1 VYAFLRRASGH
12 GLAAMV
18 MIWLLAMSGGAAAAL
33 ARAPRAV
40 KVDTVCLRVHNGS
53 DRQASTLFGRRYRVA
68 RTTARTPAI
77 VLVHGVAS
85 STANWDFLPRL
96 SVARSLARQGYVVI
110 SYDRLGFARSP
121 YHGAGGGKSITSL
134 NQQAMLHEVVRAV
147 HRGTYRLGRG
157 STCTRIRKTRSQR
170 SRRVVIIG
178 HSAGGGIVE
187 GYPGTYHDVAA
198 MVQADWSSFPPLSGA
213 PAPTVP
219 PEVGQ
224 QLAAGKDYIAF
235 FANRQECE
243 SFNQYAL
250 GAVARAVRV
259 ACNPRAFIATPAGEF
274 LGFQQLITHNLAAIK
289 QTGRTPVLLTWGDH
303 DYIFPPDSAAAE
315 YKYWVDNCPGCDL
328 TATFLPRTGHLFMVH
343 RSLPDWVRDVTD
355 WLRSRGLSS
364 RG

>member
-1 VYAFLRRASGH
+1 MVVCGV
-12 GLAAMV
+12 LATT
-18 MIWLLAMSGGAAAAL
+18 WGAGAAL
-33 ARAPRAV
+33 AKRSRALR
-40 KVDTVCLRVHNGS
+40 VDTVCFRVHNGS
-53 DRQASTLFGRRYRVA
+53 DTQASTLFGQRYRVG
-68 RTTARTPAI
+68 RTTSRTPAI

-85 STANWDFLPRL
+85 STANWDFLPGL
-96 SVARSLARQGYVVI
+96 SVARSLARRGYVVI

-121 YHGAGGGKSITSL
+121 YHGAGGGKSITSP
-134 NQQAMLHEVVRAV
+134 NQQAMLHEVVRAIR
-147 HRGTYRLGRG
+147 RGTYALGRG
-157 STCTRIRKTRSQR
+157 SSCARTRAARPQR

-198 MVQADWSSFPPLSGA
+198 MVQADWSSFGPLSGA
-213 PAPTVP
+213 PAPSVP

-243 SFNQYAL
+243 SFNQYAP

-259 ACNPRAFIATPAGEF
+259 ACDPRAFVATPAGEF
-274 LGFQQLITHNLAAIK
+274 LGFPALTMHNLAAIK

-315 YKYWVDNCPGCDL
+315 IKYWVDNCAGCDV

-343 RSLPDWVRDVTD
+343 RSLSDWVRDVTG
-355 WLRSRGLSS
+355 WLRSRGVS
-364 RG
+364 

>member
-1 VYAFLRRASGH
+1 MVVFGLLAAIWDPGV
-12 GLAAMV
+12 GLA
-18 MIWLLAMSGGAAAAL
+18 
-33 ARAPRAV
+33 RPPRAV
-40 KVDTVCLRVHNGS
+40 KVDTVCFRVHNGA
-53 DRQASTLFGRRYRVA
+53 DRQASTLFGRRYRVG

-85 STANWDFLPRL
+85 STANWDFLRRL
-96 SVARSLARQGYVVI
+96 SVARSLARRGYVVI

-134 NQQAMLHEVVRAV
+134 NQQAMLHQVVRAV
-147 HRGTYRLGRG
+147 HRGTYALGRG
-157 STCTRIRKTRSQR
+157 STCARTRAARPQR
-170 SRRVVIIG
+170 SRRVVIVG

-213 PAPTVP
+213 PAPSVP

-224 QLAAGKDYIAF
+224 QLTAGKDYIAF

-243 SFNQYAL
+243 SFNQYAP

-259 ACNPRAFIATPAGEF
+259 ACNPRAFVATPAGEF
-274 LGFQQLITHNLAAIK
+274 LGFPQLTAHNLAAIK
-289 QTGRTPVLLTWGDH
+289 ATGRIPVLLTWGDH

-315 YKYWVDNCPGCDL
+315 YKYWVDNCPGCDV

-343 RSLPDWVRDVTD
+343 RSLTDWVRDVTG
-355 WLRSRGLSS
+355 WLRSRGVSPA
-364 RG
+364 R